1 MILRAA
7 WVLPMSAPPLRDGAV
22 VTDGVRI
29 VAVGPAR
36 DLAPRGADVDLGDAA
51 LLPGLV
57 NVHTHLELTCYA
69 GQLPPAPLW
78 DWLARLIPLRAAPGQ
93 VEREQQ
99 GVRDGAWQ
107 CLRAGVTCVGDISRR
122 ALNWRVL
129 KALPLRKVCFVELLS
144 MADHPPRTPE
154 ELAAALFEIVEDDLL
169 TAGLTPHA
177 PYTVP
182 PEHMRAALELAAR
195 HRRPWCTHWA
205 ETREELAFLAGE
217 PVGLPEWLLEHLQVR
232 LGMPSPRKSA
242 LALLEEVSRGLP
254 PGIVAHM
261 NYATPDDAARLAALG
276 HTVAYCPRA
285 HQFYGHTPHPF
296 RMLQVAG
303 VRVVLATD
311 SAASNTDLHLLAE
324 AQHVWRQAEA
334 PAPDALLRMITSDAA
349 TALGCGAQIGTLAAG
364 RWADV
369 AAFPL
374 SAGKVA
380 DPARDLVEHAPRPCG
395 VWVAGQR
402 VV

>member
-1 MILRAA
+1 MIVRAA

-22 VTDGVRI
+22 VTDGARL

-36 DLAPRGADVDLGDAA
+36 EFAAKGADLDLGEAV
-51 LLPGLV
+51 LLPGLI

-69 GQLPPAPLW
+69 GALPPAPLW
-78 DWLARLIPLRAAPGQ
+78 DWLSRLIALRRAPGQ

-122 ALNWRVL
+122 ALNWQIL
-129 KALPLRKVCFVELLS
+129 KSLPLRKVCFVELLS
-144 MADHPPRTPE
+144 MADHPPRTPD
-154 ELAAALFEIVEDDLL
+154 ELAAAVSEVAEDDLL
-169 TAGLTPHA
+169 TAGITPHA

-182 PEHMRAALELAAR
+182 PHHLRAALELAAR
-195 HRRPWCTHWA
+195 GARPWCTHWA

-217 PVGLPEWLLEHLQVR
+217 PVSLPAWLLEHLQVR
-232 LGMPSPRKSA
+232 LGMAPPRKSA
-242 LALLEEVSRGLP
+242 LTLLEEVSGGLP
-254 PGIVAHM
+254 AGIIAHM
-261 NYATPDDAARLAALG
+261 NYATQDDAARLAALG

-296 RMLQVAG
+296 RMLQAAG
-303 VRVVLATD
+303 VRVVLGTD
-311 SAASNTDLHLLAE
+311 SAASNTNLHLLAE
-324 AQHVWRQAEA
+324 AQHVWRQADA
-334 PAPDALLRMITSDAA
+334 PAPDTLLRMITSDAA
-349 TALGCGAQIGTLAAG
+349 AALGLGAQVGTLEAG
-364 RWADV
+364 RCADL

-374 SAGKVA
+374 SADGRA
-380 DPARDLVEHAPRPCG
+380 DPARYLVEHAPQPCG